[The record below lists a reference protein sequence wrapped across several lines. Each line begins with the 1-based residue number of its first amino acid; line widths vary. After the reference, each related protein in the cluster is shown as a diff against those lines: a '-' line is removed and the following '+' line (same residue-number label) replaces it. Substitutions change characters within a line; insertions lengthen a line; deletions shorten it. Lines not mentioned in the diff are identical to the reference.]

1 MNTTSANEALGWT
14 SSAPSSPPVTRVD
27 EERVAAFVAAHKLEE
42 WVEAAV
48 RLAREAFPRA
58 KRITLAMFGEPG
70 EYGERLFI
78 EVAHDVSVDESL
90 RQYHDYVKRW
100 IDATPPWV
108 TDLMGITTD
117 LS

>member
-14 SSAPSSPPVTRVD
+14 PAAASSPPVTRVD
-27 EERVAAFVAAHKLEE
+27 EQRVAAFVAAHKLEE

-70 EYGERLFI
+70 EYGERLFV
-78 EVAHDVSVDESL
+78 EVATGADVDESL
-90 RQYHDYVKRW
+90 RQYHDCVRRW

-117 LS
+117 VS